1 MSAHRLVVT
10 AALALLAACATA
22 TYSPELARLDDSLE
36 RVESD
41 ERIALNADREL
52 DRARAM
58 LDALRTEGRRLDD
71 VAYAHRIYLAERRI
85 ATAAAL
91 GLARHAEA
99 RVERLSTERE
109 MLLIDARTREA
120 RTRRVETRSRLA
132 QEQHDDG
139 FEDAEGED

>member
-1 MSAHRLVVT
+1 MNARRLAAP

-22 TYSPELARLDDSLE
+22 TYSPELARLDDALE
-36 RVESD
+36 RIESD

-52 DRARAM
+52 DRARAT

-71 VAYAHRIYLAERRI
+71 AAYAHRLYLAERRI

-109 MLLIDARTREA
+109 TLLIDARTREA
-120 RTRRVETRSRLA
+120 RARRADTRTRLA
-132 QEQHDDG
+132 HDDG
-139 FEDAEGED
+139 FEDDDADE